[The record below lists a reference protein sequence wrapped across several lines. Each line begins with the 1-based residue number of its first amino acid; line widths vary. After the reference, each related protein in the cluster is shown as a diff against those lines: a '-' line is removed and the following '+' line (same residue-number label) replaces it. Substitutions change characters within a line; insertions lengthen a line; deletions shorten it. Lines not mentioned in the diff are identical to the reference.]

1 MGLNI
6 IFLALEGLTNP
17 NIGAPRSMLFLLV
30 ILTTAVAA
38 RAPTHPVTGAPLFDL
53 PEGQIEVGIGV
64 HGEVG
69 VYRGPH
75 LPADELVDMLVARLT
90 EDLAVFPEKQLL
102 VFINGTGGTSQ
113 TELHILYRR
122 VHQNLVER
130 GFEIA
135 GSVVSSL
142 FTTQEM
148 GGFSISLGVVDQEM
162 KALWEA
168 PAYSPSFFR
177 N

>member
-1 MGLNI
+1 MVNSARRHATHAPHHSWTRALRGSVGCRSVKQRQEHTSEQHQAGMGGDGFI
-6 IFLALEGLTNP
+6 LA
-17 NIGAPRSMLFLLV
+17 
-30 ILTTAVAA
+30 
-38 RAPTHPVTGAPLFDL
+38 
-53 PEGQIEVGIGV
+53 
-64 HGEVG
+64 
-69 VYRGPH
+69 Y
-75 LPADELVDMLVARLT
+75 
-90 EDLAVFPEKQLL
+90 LAERDRV

-113 TELHILYRR
+113 TELNILYRR
-122 VHQNLVER
+122 AHQNLVER

-148 GGFSISLGVVDQEM
+148 GGFSISLGVVDPEM